1 MKMIALGYSLLFM
14 VSLGVNA
21 QTASEYDDLYSACL
35 DQAGSINNGVVMECS
50 GEVAEQAEIEM
61 MQRYNSIYARL
72 VADSPDDAQK
82 LESSQNAWRVYRD
95 TQCDLAGMYV
105 GSPMYGF
112 CPMQLNAARALELRE
127 FD

>member
-1 MKMIALGYSLLFM
+1 MKMIALGYSLLLM

-61 MQRYNSIYARL
+61 TQRYIVGKTNIDTRTLRVFGIYDDDYNS
-72 VADSPDDAQK
+72 
-82 LESSQNAWRVYRD
+82 
-95 TQCDLAGMYV
+95 V
-105 GSPMYGF
+105 GDE
-112 CPMQLNAARALELRE
+112 C
-127 FD
+127 